1 MSDTSSPTSAAGATV
16 PSAQGSELDP
26 AALLA
31 LTVAPAKG
39 HATGNDFILH
49 TDPDA
54 ALELSDAQIQALTN
68 RHTGIGGDGV
78 IRAVR
83 TQALA
88 GREPT
93 AYQATLDA
101 PEAEWFMDYRN
112 ADGSIAE
119 MCGNGVRLFA
129 RYLAQRSLIDL
140 PDGGRVVVG
149 TRAGALGITR
159 EGDLLAV
166 DMGRWSAPGGAQA
179 LADGMDALVNVDG
192 IDGERPGLRIEMPNP
207 HVVIAVATEAELQDA
222 VLLQAP
228 GVEPVPSH
236 GTNVEIIAPLGEVE
250 QAGKVV
256 GVLRMRVHE
265 RGVGETLSCGTGACA
280 AAIAARVWAGPTAP
294 CDWVVHV
301 PGGQLAVRL
310 RDDQQ
315 VVLVGPAVLVADLQ
329 GSTSIA

>member
-1 MSDTSSPTSAAGATV
+1 MVEDA
-16 PSAQGSELDP
+16 

-31 LTVAPAKG
+31 LTSSAAKG

-49 TDPDA
+49 SDPA
-54 ALELSDAQIQALTN
+54 ALLEFSEAQVQALTH

-83 TQALA
+83 TQAYA
-88 GREPT
+88 SHEPT
-93 AYQATLDA
+93 AFAIARDT

-119 MCGNGVRLFA
+119 MCGNGVRLFV
-129 RYLAQRSLIDL
+129 RYLAHRGLIDL
-140 PDGGRVVVG
+140 PDGARVVVG

-166 DMGRWSAPGGAQA
+166 EMGQWSAPGGAKA
-179 LADGMDALVNVDG
+179 IAEGLDALVSVDG
-192 IDGERPGLRIEMPNP
+192 VDGGRRGLRVAMPDP
-207 HVVIAVATEAELQDA
+207 HVVIAVATEDELRQAD
-222 VLLQAP
+222 LLRAP
-228 GVEPVPSH
+228 GVLPEPTN

-250 QAGKVV
+250 QAGVSV

-280 AAIAARVWAGPTAP
+280 AAIAAQVWGGPNAP
-294 CDWVVHV
+294 QDWIVHV
-301 PGGQLAVRL
+301 PGGQVSVRL
-310 RDDQQ
+310 LADQQ
-315 VVLVGPAVLVADLQ
+315 VLLVGPAVIVADLA
-329 GSTSIA
+329 SNR

>member
-1 MSDTSSPTSAAGATV
+1 MTTLSFT
-16 PSAQGSELDP
+16 
-26 AALLA
+26 
-31 LTVAPAKG
+31 KG
-39 HATGNDFILH
+39 HGTGNDFVLF
-49 TDPDA
+49 TDPDGEID
-54 ALELSDAQIQALTN
+54 LTPEQISLICD
-68 RHTGIGGDGV
+68 RHFGVGADGV

-83 TQALA
+83 SKAIAEGAAILA
-88 GREPT
+88 E
-93 AYQATLDA
+93 A

-166 DMGRWSAPGGAQA
+166 DMGQWSAPGGAKA

-294 CDWVVHV
+294 SDWVVHV